1 MSKKFY
7 VTKKQV
13 EIYITSKLD
22 LFESVDDF
30 KKEVDE
36 TLSDLSKED
45 KAQIKFFGRVSDALE
60 HFVL

>member
-1 MSKKFY
+1 MF
-7 VTKKQV
+7 
-13 EIYITSKLD
+13 ITSKLD

-60 HFVL
+60 HFVV